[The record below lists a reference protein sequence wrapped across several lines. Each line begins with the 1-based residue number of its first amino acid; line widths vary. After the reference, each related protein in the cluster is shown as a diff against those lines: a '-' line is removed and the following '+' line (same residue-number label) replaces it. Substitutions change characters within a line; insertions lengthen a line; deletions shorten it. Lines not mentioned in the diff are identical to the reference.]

1 MKTAKLS
8 AEPAPGKV
16 SPKARKLLDRAIEVT
31 QLPPLVSRPLAVN
44 FSGLSAR
51 TFRRAE
57 RRGEIAPVKR
67 NRSSTFYRRADL
79 LRYLQLEN

>member
-1 MKTAKLS
+1 M
-8 AEPAPGKV
+8 KV
-16 SPKARKLLDRAIEVT
+16 SPKTRQLLDRAIEVH

-57 RRGEIAPVKR
+57 RRGEIAAIKR
-67 NRSSTFYRRADL
+67 NRSSTFYRRSDL
-79 LRYLQLEN
+79 LAFLGIEN

>member
-8 AEPAPGKV
+8 AEPTPSKV
-16 SPKARKLLDRAIEVT
+16 SPKVRKLLDRAIEIS
-31 QLPPLVSRPLAVN
+31 QLPPIVSRPLAVN
-44 FSGLSAR
+44 FSGLSSR

-57 RRGEIAPVKR
+57 AAGLLAPVKR

-79 LRYLQLEN
+79 LRYLGIEN